1 MNTIDTKTYTV
12 TGMTCQKC
20 VTAVRKRIKS
30 IPEITDVVV
39 VLDSGR
45 ATVTGKNLSTERI
58 AAVLKGTSYKVFDL
72 SPKNTFFSYLN
83 FYKPLIVMSSIVLV
97 FALAHVAFYGWSEHT
112 FMQYLMAGY
121 FIFFGALKI
130 VGWSGFVES
139 YRQYD
144 DVAKRSLLYA
154 RLYPLIEV
162 GIGMSYYIGVLWMP
176 FDIFVGVLMLQKAI
190 STWRT
195 VRKGAVVQ
203 CACLGSFFS
212 IPVTRVTVFEDLL
225 MSAMAFYMIRH
236 TLGL

>member
-1 MNTIDTKTYTV
+1 MKKTETKTYAV

-20 VTAVRKRIKS
+20 VAAVRKRIKS
-30 IPEITDVVV
+30 IPEVTDVVV
-39 VLDSGR
+39 VLSSGR
-45 ATVTGKNLSTERI
+45 VTVTGENISTENI
-58 AAVLKGTSYKVFDL
+58 ATALKDTSYKVFDL
-72 SPKNTFFSYLN
+72 SPKNTFLSYIN

-97 FALAHVAFYGWSEHT
+97 FALAHMAFYGWSVHA

-154 RLYPLIEV
+154 RVYPLIEV
-162 GIGMSYYIGVLWMP
+162 GIGMTYYVGVLWLP
-176 FDIFVGVLMLQKAI
+176 FDIFVGLLMLQKAI

-225 MSAMAFYMIRH
+225 MSAMAFYMIVH